1 MTLSISMIDKILID
15 EEEDYLQK
23 ISLIKTPIVRYCK
36 SRIFNQSDAADVAQ
50 NVFAILSQKKLSYDK
65 SKSFY
70 GWAFS
75 ICRFQIMAFLTKNKR
90 SKENVSYD
98 SICYSFLLS
107 DELCPLN
114 QVLKLEL
121 KKERDLFMQNKI
133 RFLPDRQKH
142 FMLHSLE
149 GKSKNQIMSL
159 MNISSNNYHA
169 IKLRSIR
176 SLKLIFEN
184 ESNK

>member
-1 MTLSISMIDKILID
+1 MGNKDLVDSEIDYFK
-15 EEEDYLQK
+15 K
-23 ISLIKTPIVRYCK
+23 ISLIRKPILNFCN
-36 SRIFNQSDAADVAQ
+36 SRIFNRSDAADVAQ

-65 SKSFY
+65 NKSFY

-90 SKENVSYD
+90 SKENASYD
-98 SICYSFLLS
+98 SICYSFFLS

-114 QVLKLEL
+114 QVLKSEL
-121 KKERDLFMQNKI
+121 KKERDLFMQDKI
-133 RFLPDRQKH
+133 RFLPDRQKC

-149 GKSKNQIMSL
+149 GKSKNEIMRL
-159 MNISSNNYHA
+159 MDISSNNYHA

>member
-1 MTLSISMIDKILID
+1 MIPLISMIDKVFID
-15 EEEDYLQK
+15 KEEDYLQK
-23 ISLIKTPIVRYCK
+23 ISLIKTPIIKYCK

-50 NVFAILSQKKLSYDK
+50 NVFTILYQKKMSYDK

-90 SKENVSYD
+90 SKENISYD
-98 SICYSFLLS
+98 SICYSFFLS

-114 QVLKLEL
+114 QVLKSEL
-121 KKERDLFMQNKI
+121 KKERDLFMQDKI
-133 RFLPDRQKH
+133 KLLPDRQKR

-149 GKSKNQIMSL
+149 GKSKNEIMHL
-159 MNISSNNYHA
+159 MDISSNNYHA

-176 SLKLIFEN
+176 SLRSIFEN